1 MRFRCTA
8 ARALAPIVMS
18 VLGLGTLASGVAAAA
33 SMPAGGAATGLGGTA
48 PTPAPAPVLW
58 VSLVAAGAL
67 AAIAGGY
74 RIRRMRSIA
83 RHAR

>member
-1 MRFRCTA
+1 
-8 ARALAPIVMS
+8 
-18 VLGLGTLASGVAAAA
+18 
-33 SMPAGGAATGLGGTA
+33 MPAGGAATGLGGTA